1 MENKYTL
8 ETVTTE
14 LLKQGLIRNREQPRR
29 LYHDWPEPEVDV
41 RELKR
46 EVQELRRIIHL
57 SANSGGQT

>member
-29 LYHDWPEPEVDV
+29 LYHDWPGPEVDV

-46 EVQELRRIIHL
+46 EVQELSRLIHL
-57 SANSGGQT
+57 SANVV